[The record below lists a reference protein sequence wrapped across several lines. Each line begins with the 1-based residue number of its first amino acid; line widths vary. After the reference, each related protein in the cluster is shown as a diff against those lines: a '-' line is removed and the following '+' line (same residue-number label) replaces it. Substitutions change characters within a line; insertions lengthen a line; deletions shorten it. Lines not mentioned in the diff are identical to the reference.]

1 MKENIKKIVLINPPW
16 IFAHEREIVLSQ
28 NLGLGYLTAYLLKH
42 GHQVEIIDALCEGI
56 NNYQKIKSNDQPFL
70 QVGLDYQQIVKRIP
84 LDTDFIGISAP
95 FTNNAKIVKQLA
107 HVIKESF
114 PEIPIIMGGV
124 YPSLTPYDAFC
135 EKIEYYVI
143 GEGEK
148 ALLDLVNGQEPN
160 QIKGVL
166 CFGKSKGFEAGQ
178 IIENLDQLPF
188 PARDKL
194 PMSKYVNFHSPRRLQ
209 LKTGS
214 IITSRGCPF
223 DCTFCSIHRI
233 TGYKWRMRSAENVL
247 AEIRELVEKYGVEHI
262 EFEDDNLTLDKQ
274 RALAIFEG
282 LIKINKELKP
292 LSWSTPNAVRID
304 TLDRDLL
311 EKIKQ
316 SNCLSLNFAIESGDP
331 ELLKKMNKKLDL
343 NTVLEMTR
351 LCKALNIK
359 MNAFFMIGYPGE
371 DQASFQKTLSF
382 IKEIKI
388 IGVDN
393 VYTTITRAYPGTK
406 LYEFCEKNNYITI
419 KDKQINTYLG
429 NAITPENLIVTPDFD
444 KKVLLKRL
452 ALVEKAVYPWYLR
465 FYHRYAYLIK
475 KIIPINMIKYIKKL
489 IDEK

>member
-1 MKENIKKIVLINPPW
+1 MKDNIKKIVLINPPW

-28 NLGLGYLTAYLLKH
+28 NLGLGYLAAYLLKH

-56 NNYQKIKSNDQPFL
+56 DNYQKTKSDNQIFL
-70 QVGLDYQQIVKRIP
+70 QVGLTYQQIVEKIP
-84 LDTDFIGISAP
+84 LDTNFIGISAP

-107 HVIKESF
+107 NAIKESL
-114 PEIPIIMGGV
+114 PNIPIIMGGV
-124 YPSLTPYDAFC
+124 YPSLTPKDAFC

-148 ALLDLVNGQEPN
+148 PLLDLVNGQDPN
-160 QIKGVL
+160 KIKGVL
-166 CFGKSKGFEAGQ
+166 CFGQSNDLTGGQ
-178 IIENLDQLPF
+178 IIEDLDQLPF

-194 PMSKYVNFHSPRRLQ
+194 PMSKYVNFHSPRRQQ

-247 AEIRELVEKYGVEHI
+247 AEIRELVEKYGIEHI
-262 EFEDDNLTLDKQ
+262 EFEDDNLTLNKQ
-274 RALAIFEG
+274 RALEIFDG
-282 LIKINKELKP
+282 IIKINKELKP

-304 TLDRDLL
+304 SLDQELL

-343 NTVLEMTR
+343 NIVLEMTR
-351 LCKALNIK
+351 LCKRLNIN

-371 DQASFQKTLSF
+371 DQASFQKTLRF
-382 IKEIKI
+382 IKEIKK

-406 LYEFCEKNNYITI
+406 LYEFCVKNNYITI
-419 KDKQINTYLG
+419 KDNQVNTYLG
-429 NAITPENLIVTPDFD
+429 NTITVENLIDTPDFD
-444 KKVLLKRL
+444 EKILRKRL
-452 ALVEKAVYPWYLR
+452 ALVEQAVYPGYLR
-465 FYHRYAYLIK
+465 FYHRYSYLIK
-475 KIIPINMIKYIKKL
+475 KIIPINMIKYIKQL
-489 IDEK
+489 INKK